1 MVVLVDFLPWLLLWV
16 VRLLV
21 VRRLVVLLLVVL
33 TAVIGRLV
41 LPAVP
46 VGWLVDNWVGAV
58 CLGSVVVVVVVDP
71 GWAAGWPVV
80 VGLAVWGSVVP
91 LGELVVLEDDV
102 DGVHVLLSQGFC
114 ALGARLHNCEYVAIC
129 DWLQMVR
136 CNGGKE

>member
-1 MVVLVDFLPWLLLWV
+1 MKTFFAFDLHTVF
-16 VRLLV
+16 
-21 VRRLVVLLLVVL
+21 
-33 TAVIGRLV
+33 V
-41 LPAVP
+41 LPHA
-46 VGWLVDNWVGAV
+46 LH
-58 CLGSVVVVVVVDP
+58 GS
-71 GWAAGWPVV
+71 AAGWPVV

-129 DWLQMVR
+129 NWLQMVH